1 MIGKSLIGSAVAKQS
16 DNSGVSSGTI
26 VAYDAAKKTYLVR
39 YLDGPVEELTNSE
52 LKPMLMK
59 APQKQKEQSKP
70 KPKPK
75 PKKRNWG
82 SDEARSELQFAPN
95 ERIEYLFNDGE
106 GSIGWCCGSVA
117 RASQWKHWCVLADQL

>member
-59 APQKQKEQSKP
+59 APQKQKYMYGAWRLGETA
-70 KPKPK
+70 
-75 PKKRNWG
+75 G
-82 SDEARSELQFAPN
+82 GEA
-95 ERIEYLFNDGE
+95 
-106 GSIGWCCGSVA
+106 
-117 RASQWKHWCVLADQL
+117 